1 MTKREFLMAITEGTV
16 VTAEMADVAAE
27 MVTKMDTSNET
38 RRVKM
43 AEKAAAKEAEKAPMR
58 AAILACI
65 TSEPKTATT
74 LIEEAGVELKPQS
87 IPSLL
92 KPLVEAGDVIRT
104 DIKVKG
110 KGVQRGYVL
119 A

>member
-16 VTAEMADVAAE
+16 VTAEMAGIAAE
-27 MVTKMDTSNET
+27 MVEKMDASNEA

-43 AEKAAAKEAEKAPMR
+43 SEKASAKEAEKAPLR
-58 AAILACI
+58 EAIMACI
-65 TSEPKTATT
+65 TSEPKTATM
-74 LIEEAGVELKPQS
+74 LIEESGVELKPQS

-92 KPLVEAGDVIRT
+92 KPLVESGVVVKT

-110 KGVQRGYVL
+110 KGTQRGYVV

>member
-16 VTAEMADVAAE
+16 ITAEMEGIAAE
-27 MVTKMDTSNET
+27 MLEKMDASNEA
-38 RRVKM
+38 RRAKM
-43 AEKAAAKEAEKAPMR
+43 AEKSAAKEAEKAPLR
-58 AAILACI
+58 EAIMACI
-65 TSEPKTATT
+65 TSEPKTATM
-74 LIEEAGVELKPQS
+74 LIEESGVELKPQS

-92 KPLVEAGDVIRT
+92 KPLIESGVVAKT

-110 KGVQRGYVL
+110 KGTQRGYVV

>member
-1 MTKREFLMAITEGTV
+1 MTKREFYLAITEGAV
-16 VTAEMADVAAE
+16 VTAEMAEFAAE
-27 MVTKMDTSNET
+27 LVTKMDASNEA
-38 RRVKM
+38 RRTKM
-43 AEKAAAKEAEKAPMR
+43 SEKAAAKEAEKAPLR
-58 AAILACI
+58 EAIMHCI

-74 LIEEAGVELKPQS
+74 LIEESGVELKPQS

-92 KPLVEAGDVIRT
+92 KPLIESGVVAKT

-110 KGVQRGYVL
+110 KGTQRGYVV

>member
-1 MTKREFLMAITEGTV
+1 MTKRDFYVALTEGTV
-16 VTAEMADVAAE
+16 VTAEMAEFAAE
-27 MVTKMDTSNET
+27 LVTKMDSANES

-43 AEKAAAKEAEKAPMR
+43 AEKSAAKEAEKAPLR
-58 AAILACI
+58 EAILAVM
-65 TSEPKTATT
+65 TDEPKTATT
-74 LIEEAGVELKPQS
+74 LIEEAGLELKPQA

-92 KPLVEAGDVIRT
+92 KPLIESGVVAKT

-110 KGVQRGYVL
+110 KGTQRGYVV